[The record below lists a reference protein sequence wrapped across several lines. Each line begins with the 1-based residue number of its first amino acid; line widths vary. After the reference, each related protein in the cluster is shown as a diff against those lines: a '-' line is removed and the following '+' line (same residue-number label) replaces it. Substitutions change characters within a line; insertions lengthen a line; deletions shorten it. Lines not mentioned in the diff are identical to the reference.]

1 MAHLEPTAPGMP
13 AYTCT
18 SDLYCATP
26 DTFDTV
32 DEFVAMCRAC
42 FGEAPNLRPRNGGA
56 EYVDSSGAVVL
67 RRTTDS

>member
-1 MAHLEPTAPGMP
+1 MP

>member
-1 MAHLEPTAPGMP
+1 MTHPDTIAQELP
-13 AYTCT
+13 AYACT
-18 SDLYCATP
+18 SDRYCATP

-42 FGEAPNLRPRNGGA
+42 FGEAPDLRARNGGA

-67 RRTTDS
+67 RRMTND